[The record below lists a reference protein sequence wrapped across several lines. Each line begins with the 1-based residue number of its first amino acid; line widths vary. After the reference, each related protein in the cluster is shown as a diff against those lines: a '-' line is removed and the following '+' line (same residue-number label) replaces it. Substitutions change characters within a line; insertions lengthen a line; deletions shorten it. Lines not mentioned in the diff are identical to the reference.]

1 MSQLYFYLFSHR
13 KLFFCCARKITCME
27 IVCWLSVNGRESNT
41 FPLTLSFPVVSLS
54 HVHSCF
60 EKEVF
65 MLQLFDV
72 GSCLRARGTSGLS
85 KRSDAESRAW
95 ACRPA
100 SGEETVVLCP
110 CPAQIILNKAKFTC
124 AGCYRTGVEPK
135 LLCPAVRE
143 GWGRSCCWLLL
154 ASCSARQHRCW
165 PWGQWGSLFFFL
177 PALAR
182 VWTLYIWR
190 SELR

>member
-13 KLFFCCARKITCME
+13 QLSFCRARKITCME
-27 IVCWLSVNGRESNT
+27 IVCWLFVNGRESNT

-100 SGEETVVLCP
+100 SGEETVVLCSAH
-110 CPAQIILNKAKFTC
+110 AQRRSFWIRRNLHAQGATELGWSQSFCVQLCGKVEEDPV
-124 AGCYRTGVEPK
+124 AGCCSP
-135 LLCPAVRE
+135 PA
-143 GWGRSCCWLLL
+143 LL
-154 ASCSARQHRCW
+154 ASTGVDRKGSEGACSSSSQH
-165 PWGQWGSLFFFL
+165 
-177 PALAR
+177 
-182 VWTLYIWR
+182 
-190 SELR
+190 